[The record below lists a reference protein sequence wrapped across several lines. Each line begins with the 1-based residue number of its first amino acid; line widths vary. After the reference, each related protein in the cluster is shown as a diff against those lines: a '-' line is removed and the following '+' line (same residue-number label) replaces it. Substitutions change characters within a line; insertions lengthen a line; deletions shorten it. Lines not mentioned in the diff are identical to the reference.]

1 MIEITSPPVDLRRQ
15 SRARAIPV
23 FSGLG
28 LFATLLLAG
37 CQSPESLVADA
48 DEEAYQILDER
59 RAELFGDQGK
69 FRLEP
74 EKATL
79 RQRILGGETLGETP
93 VGLVE
98 LLGIASE
105 NSRTY
110 QTERESLYLAALD
123 LSLER
128 WRLSWLVSAGGAA
141 DLSGTGNSN
150 ISASASADLGLT
162 HVLGSG
168 ARIVTSIG
176 TSLLRFV
183 STGDGWTL
191 SNDLSLTITQPLLR
205 GAGRRV
211 TLEPLT
217 QAERSMVYQV
227 RSFER
232 FRREYSVDVASRLY
246 SLLQT
251 MDELDNQRRNYKN
264 LVSLRQRNEAMA
276 AAGRLSRIE
285 ADQAMQDELRSE
297 NQLIA
302 QEALLESRTDNL
314 MLFLGLPITASLPL
328 DRSEFER
335 LSGDDQLIISLDL
348 DRAVDLALAQ
358 RLDFL
363 TSLDQLEDTLRRELL
378 AEDATRAG
386 LDLQASLL
394 APSATDQALKYDWRT
409 TGWSLGFSFDMPWD
423 RLPERNALRS
433 AQISVDARRRAVEA
447 EADGIVVAVRNAV
460 RQTRNAYQTWNLQAG
475 AVVLA
480 ERRVESSDL
489 NLENGKASTRD
500 VLDAE
505 EDLRQALNS
514 RSAALVDYSLSRLE
528 LYLDVEALRVD
539 EDGIGLDPESL
550 AKLGAGQEA
559 DVEVV
564 EQPEG
569 GSAPVPDD
577 SEAPAEQGS
586 H

>member
-1 MIEITSPPVDLRRQ
+1 M
-15 SRARAIPV
+15 

-150 ISASASADLGLT
+150 TTASASADLGLT

-314 MLFLGLPITASLPL
+314 MLFLGLPINASLPL

-475 AVVLA
+475 AVGLA

-559 DVEVV
+559 EVEVV

-569 GSAPVPDD
+569 GSEPVPDN
-577 SEAPAEQGS
+577 SEAPAEQAS

>member
-1 MIEITSPPVDLRRQ
+1 MIAITSPPVDLRRQ
-15 SRARAIPV
+15 FRARAIPV

-28 LFATLLLAG
+28 FFATLLLAG

-128 WRLSWLVSAGGAA
+128 WRMSWLVSAGGAS

-150 ISASASADLGLT
+150 TSASASADLGLT

-217 QAERSMVYQV
+217 QAERSLVYQV

-335 LSGDDQLIISLDL
+335 LSGDDELIISLDL

-409 TGWSLGFSFDMPWD
+409 TGWSLGFSFDLPWD
-423 RLPERNALRS
+423 RIPERNALRS

-447 EADGIVVAVRNAV
+447 EADGIVVAVRNTV
-460 RQTRNAYQTWNLQAG
+460 RQTRNAYQTWKLQAG

-514 RSAALVDYSLSRLE
+514 RSAALVDYSLSRLG

-564 EQPEG
+564 EQPGG
-569 GSAPVPDD
+569 GSDPVPDG

>member
-1 MIEITSPPVDLRRQ
+1 VIEITSPPVDLRRQ
-15 SRARAIPV
+15 FRARAIPV

-37 CQSPESLVADA
+37 CQSPESLAADA

-150 ISASASADLGLT
+150 TTASASADLGLT

-232 FRREYSVDVASRLY
+232 FRREYSVDVARRLY

-251 MDELDNQRRNYKN
+251 MDELDNQRRNYDN

-378 AEDATRAG
+378 AEGATRAG

>member
-128 WRLSWLVSAGGAA
+128 WRMSWLVSAGGAS

>member
-15 SRARAIPV
+15 FRARAIPV

-150 ISASASADLGLT
+150 TTASASADLGLT

-386 LDLQASLL
+386 LDVQASLL

-475 AVVLA
+475 AVGLA

-559 DVEVV
+559 EVEVV

-569 GSAPVPDD
+569 GSEPVPDN
-577 SEAPAEQGS
+577 SEAPAEQAS

>member
-1 MIEITSPPVDLRRQ
+1 M
-15 SRARAIPV
+15 

-150 ISASASADLGLT
+150 TTASASADLGLT

-251 MDELDNQRRNYKN
+251 MDELDNQRRNYDN

-559 DVEVV
+559 EVEVV

-569 GSAPVPDD
+569 GSEPVPDN
-577 SEAPAEQGS
+577 SEAPAEQAS

>member
-1 MIEITSPPVDLRRQ
+1 MIETTSPPVDLRRS
-15 SRARAIPV
+15 SRARTIPV

-28 LFATLLLAG
+28 LFATVLLAG
-37 CQSPESLVADA
+37 CQSPDSLVADA

-79 RQRILGGETLGETP
+79 RQRILGGETLDETP

-128 WRLSWLVSAGGAA
+128 WRMSWLVSAGGAS
-141 DLSGTGNSN
+141 DLSGTGNSDT
-150 ISASASADLGLT
+150 SASASADLGLT

-232 FRREYSVDVASRLY
+232 FRREYSVDVAGRLY

-251 MDELDNQRRNYKN
+251 MDELDNQRRNYDN

-335 LSGDDQLIISLDL
+335 LSGDDQLIISIDL

-409 TGWSLGFSFDMPWD
+409 TGWSLGFSFDLPWD
-423 RLPERNALRS
+423 RIPERNSLRS

-447 EADGIVVAVRNAV
+447 EADGIIVAVRNAV
-460 RQTRNAYQTWNLQAG
+460 RQTRIAYQTWNLQAG

-480 ERRVESSDL
+480 ERRVASSDL

-559 DVEVV
+559 EVEVV

-569 GSAPVPDD
+569 GSDPVPDG
-577 SEAPAEQGS
+577 SEAPAEQGA

>member
-150 ISASASADLGLT
+150 TTASASADLGLT

-460 RQTRNAYQTWNLQAG
+460 RQTRNAYRTWNLQAG

-559 DVEVV
+559 EVEVV

>member
-150 ISASASADLGLT
+150 TTASASADLGLT

-251 MDELDNQRRNYKN
+251 MDELDNQRRNYDN

-460 RQTRNAYQTWNLQAG
+460 RQTRNAYRTWNLQAG

-559 DVEVV
+559 EVEVV

-577 SEAPAEQGS
+577 SEAPAEQAS
-586 H
+586 R

>member
-1 MIEITSPPVDLRRQ
+1 VIEITSPPVDLRRQ

-150 ISASASADLGLT
+150 TTASASADLGLT

>member
-150 ISASASADLGLT
+150 TTASASADLGLT

-460 RQTRNAYQTWNLQAG
+460 RQTRNAYRTWNLQAG

-559 DVEVV
+559 EVEVV

-577 SEAPAEQGS
+577 SEAPAEQAS
-586 H
+586 R

>member
-15 SRARAIPV
+15 FRARAIPV

-37 CQSPESLVADA
+37 CQSPESLAADA

-150 ISASASADLGLT
+150 TTASASADLGLT

-232 FRREYSVDVASRLY
+232 FRREYSVDVARRLY

-251 MDELDNQRRNYKN
+251 MDELDNQRRNYDN

-378 AEDATRAG
+378 AEGATRAG

>member
-15 SRARAIPV
+15 FRARAIPV

-150 ISASASADLGLT
+150 TTASASADLGLT

-251 MDELDNQRRNYKN
+251 MDELDNQRRNYDN

>member
-1 MIEITSPPVDLRRQ
+1 VIEITSPPVDLRRQ
-15 SRARAIPV
+15 FRARAIPV

-150 ISASASADLGLT
+150 TTASASADLGLT

-251 MDELDNQRRNYKN
+251 MDELDNQRRNYDN

-559 DVEVV
+559 EVEVV

-569 GSAPVPDD
+569 GSEPVPDN
-577 SEAPAEQGS
+577 SEAPAEQAS

>member
-150 ISASASADLGLT
+150 TTASASADLGLT

-251 MDELDNQRRNYKN
+251 MDELDNQRRNYDN

-559 DVEVV
+559 EVEVV

-577 SEAPAEQGS
+577 SEAPAEQAS
-586 H
+586 R

>member
-1 MIEITSPPVDLRRQ
+1 M
-15 SRARAIPV
+15 

-150 ISASASADLGLT
+150 TTASASADLGLT

>member
-150 ISASASADLGLT
+150 TTASASADLGLT

-577 SEAPAEQGS
+577 SEAPAEQAS
-586 H
+586 R

>member
-1 MIEITSPPVDLRRQ
+1 VIEITSPPVDLRRP

-23 FSGLG
+23 FPGLG

-37 CQSPESLVADA
+37 CQSPDSLVADA

-74 EKATL
+74 ETATL

-128 WRLSWLVSAGGAA
+128 WRMSWLVSADGAS
-141 DLSGTGNSN
+141 DLSGTGNSDT
-150 ISASASADLGLT
+150 SASASADLGLT

-168 ARIVTSIG
+168 ARIVTSMG

-232 FRREYSVDVASRLY
+232 FRREFSVDVANRLY

-409 TGWSLGFSFDMPWD
+409 TGWSLGFSFDLPWD
-423 RLPERNALRS
+423 RIPERNALRS

-514 RSAALVDYSLSRLE
+514 RSAALVDYSLSRLG

-550 AKLGAGQEA
+550 VKLGAGQEA
-559 DVEVV
+559 DVEVI
-564 EQPEG
+564 EQPKG
-569 GSAPVPDD
+569 GSDPVPDD
-577 SEAPAEQGS
+577 SEAPAEQAFR
-586 H
+586 

>member
-1 MIEITSPPVDLRRQ
+1 MIEITSPPVDLRRP

-37 CQSPESLVADA
+37 CQSPDSLVADA

-128 WRLSWLVSAGGAA
+128 WRMSWLVSAGGAS

-150 ISASASADLGLT
+150 TSASASADLGLT

-217 QAERSMVYQV
+217 QAERSMVYQA

-232 FRREYSVDVASRLY
+232 FRREYSVDVAGRLY

-335 LSGDDQLIISLDL
+335 LSGDDKLIISLDL

-409 TGWSLGFSFDMPWD
+409 TGWSLGFSFDLPWD
-423 RLPERNALRS
+423 QIPERNALRS

-447 EADGIVVAVRNAV
+447 EADGIVVEVRNAV

-514 RSAALVDYSLSRLE
+514 RSAALVDYSLSRLG

-550 AKLGAGQEA
+550 VKLGAGQEA

-569 GSAPVPDD
+569 GSDPVPDD
-577 SEAPAEQGS
+577 SEAPAEQAFR
-586 H
+586 

>member
-150 ISASASADLGLT
+150 TTASASADLGLT

-251 MDELDNQRRNYKN
+251 MDELDNQRRNYNN

-559 DVEVV
+559 EVV

-569 GSAPVPDD
+569 GSDPVPDD
-577 SEAPAEQGS
+577 SEAPAEQAS
-586 H
+586 R

>member
-150 ISASASADLGLT
+150 TTASASADLGLT

>member
-15 SRARAIPV
+15 FRARAIPV

-150 ISASASADLGLT
+150 TTASASADLGLT

-251 MDELDNQRRNYKN
+251 MDELDNQRRNYDN

-559 DVEVV
+559 EVEVV

-569 GSAPVPDD
+569 GSEPVPDN
-577 SEAPAEQGS
+577 SEAPAEQAS

>member
-1 MIEITSPPVDLRRQ
+1 
-15 SRARAIPV
+15 V

-37 CQSPESLVADA
+37 CQSPESLAADA

-150 ISASASADLGLT
+150 TTASASADLGLT

-232 FRREYSVDVASRLY
+232 FRREYSVDVARRLY

-251 MDELDNQRRNYKN
+251 MDELDNQRRNYDN

-378 AEDATRAG
+378 AEGATRAG

>member
-1 MIEITSPPVDLRRQ
+1 M
-15 SRARAIPV
+15 

-150 ISASASADLGLT
+150 TTASASADLGLT

-559 DVEVV
+559 EVEVV

-577 SEAPAEQGS
+577 SEAPAEQAS
-586 H
+586 R

>member
-1 MIEITSPPVDLRRQ
+1 VIEITSPPVDLRRQ

-150 ISASASADLGLT
+150 TTASASADLGLT

-559 DVEVV
+559 EVEVV

-577 SEAPAEQGS
+577 SEAPAEQAS
-586 H
+586 R

>member
-15 SRARAIPV
+15 FRARAIPV

-150 ISASASADLGLT
+150 TTASASADLGLT

-232 FRREYSVDVASRLY
+232 FRREYSVDVARRLY

-251 MDELDNQRRNYKN
+251 MDELDNQRRNYDN

-378 AEDATRAG
+378 AEGATRAG

>member
-1 MIEITSPPVDLRRQ
+1 M
-15 SRARAIPV
+15 

-150 ISASASADLGLT
+150 TTASASADLGLT

-386 LDLQASLL
+386 LDVQASLL

-475 AVVLA
+475 AVGLA

-559 DVEVV
+559 EVEVV

-569 GSAPVPDD
+569 GSEPVPDN
-577 SEAPAEQGS
+577 SEAPAEQAS

>member
-1 MIEITSPPVDLRRQ
+1 M
-15 SRARAIPV
+15 

-37 CQSPESLVADA
+37 CQSPESLAADA

-150 ISASASADLGLT
+150 TTASASADLGLT

-232 FRREYSVDVASRLY
+232 FRREYSVDVARRLY

-251 MDELDNQRRNYKN
+251 MDELDNQRRNYDN

-378 AEDATRAG
+378 AEGATRAG

>member
-150 ISASASADLGLT
+150 TTASASADLGLT

-559 DVEVV
+559 EVEVV

-577 SEAPAEQGS
+577 SEAPAEQAS
-586 H
+586 R

>member
-15 SRARAIPV
+15 FRARAIPV

-37 CQSPESLVADA
+37 CQSPESLAADA

-150 ISASASADLGLT
+150 TTASASADLGLT

-232 FRREYSVDVASRLY
+232 FRREYSVDVARRLY

-251 MDELDNQRRNYKN
+251 MDELDNQRRNYDN

-378 AEDATRAG
+378 AEGATRAG

-409 TGWSLGFSFDMPWD
+409 TGWSLGLSFDMPWD

>member
-1 MIEITSPPVDLRRQ
+1 M
-15 SRARAIPV
+15 

-150 ISASASADLGLT
+150 TTASASADLGLT

-314 MLFLGLPITASLPL
+314 MLFLGLPINASLPL

-386 LDLQASLL
+386 LDVQASLL

-475 AVVLA
+475 AVGLA

-559 DVEVV
+559 EVEVV

-569 GSAPVPDD
+569 GSEPVPDN
-577 SEAPAEQGS
+577 SEAPAEQAS

>member
-1 MIEITSPPVDLRRQ
+1 MIEITPPPVDLRRP
-15 SRARAIPV
+15 SRARAMPV
-23 FSGLG
+23 FPGLG

-37 CQSPESLVADA
+37 CQSPDSLVANA

-79 RQRILGGETLGETP
+79 RQRILGGESLGETP

-128 WRLSWLVSAGGAA
+128 WRMSWLVSAGGAS

-150 ISASASADLGLT
+150 TSASASADLGLT

-168 ARIVTSIG
+168 ARVVTSIG

-191 SNDLSLTITQPLLR
+191 SNDLSLSITQPLLR

-232 FRREYSVDVASRLY
+232 FRREYSVDVANRLY

-302 QEALLESRTDNL
+302 QEALLESRTDSL

-409 TGWSLGFSFDMPWD
+409 TGWSLGFSLDLPWD
-423 RLPERNALRS
+423 RIPERNALRS

-460 RQTRNAYQTWNLQAG
+460 RQTRNAYQTWKLQAG

-514 RSAALVDYSLSRLE
+514 RSAALVDYSLSRLG

-569 GSAPVPDD
+569 ESDPVPDD
-577 SEAPAEQGS
+577 SEAPAEQAS
-586 H
+586 R

>member
-1 MIEITSPPVDLRRQ
+1 
-15 SRARAIPV
+15 V

-150 ISASASADLGLT
+150 TTASASADLGLT

-232 FRREYSVDVASRLY
+232 FRREYSVDVARRLY

-251 MDELDNQRRNYKN
+251 MDELDNQRRNYDN

-378 AEDATRAG
+378 AEGATRAG

-460 RQTRNAYQTWNLQAG
+460 RQTDRKSI
-475 AVVLA
+475 V
-480 ERRVESSDL
+480 
-489 NLENGKASTRD
+489 
-500 VLDAE
+500 
-505 EDLRQALNS
+505 
-514 RSAALVDYSLSRLE
+514 
-528 LYLDVEALRVD
+528 
-539 EDGIGLDPESL
+539 
-550 AKLGAGQEA
+550 
-559 DVEVV
+559 
-564 EQPEG
+564 
-569 GSAPVPDD
+569 
-577 SEAPAEQGS
+577 
-586 H
+586 

>member
-1 MIEITSPPVDLRRQ
+1 MIEITSPPVDLRRP

-23 FSGLG
+23 FPGLG

-37 CQSPESLVADA
+37 CQSPDSLVADA

-74 EKATL
+74 ETATL

-128 WRLSWLVSAGGAA
+128 WRMSWLVSADGAS
-141 DLSGTGNSN
+141 DLSGTGNSDT
-150 ISASASADLGLT
+150 SASASADLGLT

-168 ARIVTSIG
+168 ARIVTSMG

-232 FRREYSVDVASRLY
+232 FRREFSVDVANRLY

-409 TGWSLGFSFDMPWD
+409 TGWSLGFSFDLPWD
-423 RLPERNALRS
+423 RIPERNALRS

-514 RSAALVDYSLSRLE
+514 RSAALVDYSLSRLG

-550 AKLGAGQEA
+550 VKLGAGQEA
-559 DVEVV
+559 DVEVI
-564 EQPEG
+564 EQPKG
-569 GSAPVPDD
+569 GSDPVPDD
-577 SEAPAEQGS
+577 SEAPAEQAFR
-586 H
+586 